1 MGFVDIVTLLLVVVS
16 SVSLVLAPSVLL
28 WRARSRQATARAIW
42 RHRALALLGPGVV
55 TFVCVVLLWLPTY
68 SGQCGGWLGE
78 TSPCSGFGQF
88 VAETTYWA
96 AVSLAMPALLGML
109 LGVAVMVVLMIR
121 RRVSGPA
128 A

>member
-1 MGFVDIVTLLLVVVS
+1 MDAVLLLLTVVVFKL
-16 SVSLVLAPSVLL
+16 LVLAPPFVI
-28 WRARSRQATARAIW
+28 WRMRSRRATGWTVW
-42 RHRALALLGPGVV
+42 RHRALALLGPAVV
-55 TFVCVVLLWLPTY
+55 AFVSVVLLWLPSY

-96 AVSLAMPALLGML
+96 ALSLAIPALLGML

>member
-1 MGFVDIVTLLLVVVS
+1 MDAVLLLLTVVVFKL
-16 SVSLVLAPSVLL
+16 LVLAPPFVI
-28 WRARSRQATARAIW
+28 WRMRSQRATGWTMW
-42 RHRALALLGPGVV
+42 RHRALALLGPAVV
-55 TFVCVVLLWLPTY
+55 AFVSTVLLWLPSY

-96 AVSLAMPALLGML
+96 AFSLAIPALLGML
-109 LGVAVMVVLMIR
+109 LGVAVTVGLMIR
-121 RRVSGPA
+121 RRVPGPA